1 MRSLQRRSISPSRQ
15 DDKGHDGVPPAGC
28 ERSNID
34 VVNFPPR
41 SEAPAARSG
50 KSRLKSV
57 DPARRGRGTPSAAV
71 ATERAGEGLPR
82 HLTCDDPPL
91 TCDDPPP
98 AAGLFDASRRAL
110 RGLFNEGEQCVCS
123 WLHYLRASTPL
134 SPGCAWAA
142 CPARC
147 CVTETGMNDFGLHE
161 RSEPL
166 EFGPHGAAPVFSE
179 IGAIV
184 AASVVLGLAFLILS

>member
-1 MRSLQRRSISPSRQ
+1 
-15 DDKGHDGVPPAGC
+15 
-28 ERSNID
+28 
-34 VVNFPPR
+34 
-41 SEAPAARSG
+41 
-50 KSRLKSV
+50 
-57 DPARRGRGTPSAAV
+57 V

-98 AAGLFDASRRAL
+98 AAGLFDASRGAL
-110 RGLFNEGEQCVCS
+110 RGLFNEDEQCVCS

-134 SPGCAWAA
+134 SSEATRDWVA
-142 CPARC
+142 CIARRC
-147 CVTETGMNDFGLHE
+147 ETEIDVKDFDSHE
-161 RSEPL
+161 RSEAPQ
-166 EFGPHGAAPVFSE
+166 FGPQGTGPVFSE

>member
-15 DDKGHDGVPPAGC
+15 DDKGHDGVPPA
-28 ERSNID
+28 
-34 VVNFPPR
+34 
-41 SEAPAARSG
+41 AANGRISMSLTSRRGRKRPLRDPG

-57 DPARRGRGTPSAAV
+57 DPARRGPGTPSAAV

-82 HLTCDDPPL
+82 QFAWDN
-91 TCDDPPP
+91 PPP

-110 RGLFNEGEQCVCS
+110 RGLCNEDEQCVCS

-134 SPGCAWAA
+134 SPGATRDWVA
-142 CPARC
+142 CIARRC
-147 CVTETGMNDFGLHE
+147 ETEIDVKDFDSHE

-166 EFGPHGAAPVFSE
+166 EFGPRGAAPVFSE